1 MSESVLAA
9 LAALPGMSSR
19 RLAHLLDGRTVAEAW
34 VLVLAGNSSPPVVP
48 KEHSARWASQLAR
61 IELDE
66 ISARLA
72 KLKCRVTSWH
82 DDDHPRRFRDDIDP
96 APVLF
101 RCGELPGP
109 TTPTVGIVGTRRC
122 SGAGKEIAYEL
133 GASLSEAGV
142 SVVSGLALG
151 VDGAAHRGAVAA
163 GGARPVA
170 VVGSGIDVA
179 VDVGAASHPFGLDKP
194 TGGETSGEFAKWR
207 TLIHGDAKAANV
219 FLRDSAEHAE
229 GVEIGLIDFQ
239 WMGFG
244 LGVVDATHVIAASVD
259 PQALGFPEGDTTGAS
274 LRDGAFNSNAAHDLF
289 KHYYEEFIDASV
301 LNGAAGSSEE
311 ARALWPMEE
320 AAEQY
325 DCAILDFSRVVFGYQ
340 WVRVGASPESL
351 QAAAESYNKNSY
363 NKSLLNAL
371 WLVRECDAALKRR
384 QAAAVRRCAAE
395 RM

>member
-34 VLVLAGNSSPPVVP
+34 VLVLAGNASPPVVP

-170 VVGSGIDVA
+170 VVGSGIDVVYPARHRELWERSPQRA
-179 VDVGAASHPFGLDKP
+179 VSAPKHRSEPNRNP
-194 TGGETSGEFAKWR
+194 GGSR
-207 TLIHGDAKAANV
+207 HG
-219 FLRDSAEHAE
+219 
-229 GVEIGLIDFQ
+229 
-239 WMGFG
+239 
-244 LGVVDATHVIAASVD
+244 T
-259 PQALGFPEGDTTGAS
+259 
-274 LRDGAFNSNAAHDLF
+274 
-289 KHYYEEFIDASV
+289 
-301 LNGAAGSSEE
+301 GSS
-311 ARALWPMEE
+311 
-320 AAEQY
+320 QQ
-325 DCAILDFSRVVFGYQ
+325 FQTS
-340 WVRVGASPESL
+340 
-351 QAAAESYNKNSY
+351 
-363 NKSLLNAL
+363 L
-371 WLVRECDAALKRR
+371 WLSSPGLLAGAC
-384 QAAAVRRCAAE
+384 
-395 RM
+395 

>member
-1 MSESVLAA
+1 MSESELAA

-48 KEHSARWASQLAR
+48 KEHSARWASQLAQ

-66 ISARLA
+66 ISARVA

-101 RCGELPGP
+101 RCGELPDP
-109 TTPTVGIVGTRRC
+109 ATPTVGIVGTRRC

-170 VVGSGIDVA
+170 VVGSGIDVVYPA
-179 VDVGAASHPFGLDKP
+179 RHRELWEKVATAGCVCTEAPLGAEPEPWRFPARNRLIAAISDLIVVVESRSVGGSLLTVDEAVRRGVDVMAVPGSVKNGAAAGTNQLLVDGCAPVRGADDVLMALGLATIDSA
-194 TGGETSGEFAKWR
+194 TRRSGERPSPSGDTGTVFAAIDDGP
-207 TLIHGDAKAANV
+207 TSVD
-219 FLRDSAEHAE
+219 
-229 GVEIGLIDFQ
+229 EIVDYS
-239 WMGFG
+239 GFD
-244 LGVVDATHVIAASVD
+244 LGVVYL
-259 PQALGFPEGDTTGAS
+259 ALERLMTSGHIVA
-274 LRDGAFNSNAAHDLF
+274 DG
-289 KHYYEEFIDASV
+289 
-301 LNGAAGSSEE
+301 
-311 ARALWPMEE
+311 
-320 AAEQY
+320 
-325 DCAILDFSRVVFGYQ
+325 
-340 WVRVGASPESL
+340 VRV
-351 QAAAESYNKNSY
+351 
-363 NKSLLNAL
+363 
-371 WLVRECDAALKRR
+371 RR
-384 QAAAVRRCAAE
+384 S
-395 RM
+395 